1 MAYDLIVIGAGTAGL
16 PATIFAARRGLK
28 VALLEATSDIGG
40 TLHHAAGQICAAGI
54 SLQSRRG
61 IEDSPDRHFADCLA
75 LSQGKANAALIRRI
89 VDEAPATVE
98 WLLQC
103 GLEPMADHPVTG
115 EAIGRAGYS
124 VPRYLWAETAGRA
137 ILQVLR
143 SELEREL
150 IHGLITLQLNSPVVG
165 LIEEQGSVVGVRT
178 AAGELRGDCTL
189 LASGGY
195 ARNASLF
202 EALTGAPAYTA
213 SAAAHSLGDG
223 LLLAATVGGAWRGH
237 GLHRAGAGS
246 ILDSDCYPAS
256 ILARAE
262 TVPQVRPP
270 WEIWIDDSAQRFVR
284 EDEPSTYVRERAV
297 ATRPSLRYHI
307 VFDQTILDIASPL
320 VPGWSSD
327 QLRSHFGSH
336 PFFTQAD
343 RLEHLAEKLSMDAS
357 RLRSTVDQYN
367 QAVDSGTDPLGRRY
381 LPRRI
386 EQAPFY
392 AVTQL
397 GHSATS
403 AVGVVV
409 NDQLEVLRSDG
420 SVVPGLRAAGEVL
433 GSGATVGDAFV
444 PGMMLTPALSLG
456 RWLGRTFTPSAS
468 GLGSGGT
475 RQVPPV

>member
-1 MAYDLIVIGAGTAGL
+1 MKYDLIVVGAGTAGL

-54 SLQSRRG
+54 SLQSRQG
-61 IEDSPDRHFADCLA
+61 INDSPDRHFADCLA
-75 LSQGKANAALIRRI
+75 LSQGKANTALIRRI

-103 GLEPMADHPVTG
+103 GLEPIADHPVTG

-137 ILQVLR
+137 ILTVLR
-143 SELEREL
+143 GEFEREL
-150 IHGLITLQLNSPVVG
+150 SRGLITLHLNSPVVS

-178 AAGELRGDCTL
+178 TAGEVRGSCTL

-202 EALTGAPAYTA
+202 EALTGAPAYTM

-246 ILDSDCYPAS
+246 ILDRDCYPAS
-256 ILARAE
+256 ILARVE
-262 TVPQVRPP
+262 TAPQLRLP
-270 WEIWIDDSAQRFVR
+270 WEIWVDDSAERFVR
-284 EDEPSTYVRERAV
+284 EDEPSVYIRERAV
-297 ATRPSLRYHI
+297 ATRPALRYHI
-307 VFDQTILDIASPL
+307 VFDETILDTASPL
-320 VPGWSSD
+320 VSGWSSD
-327 QLRSHFGSH
+327 QLRSYFGSR
-336 PFFTQAD
+336 PFFTQSD
-343 RLEHLAEKLSMDAS
+343 RLEHLAEKLTIDPS
-357 RLRSTVDQYN
+357 RLYRTVDRYN
-367 QAVDSGTDPLGRRY
+367 QAVDSGVDPLGRLH

-392 AVTQL
+392 AITQL

-409 NDQLEVLRSDG
+409 NDHLEVLRADG
-420 SVVPGLRAAGEVL
+420 SVVSGLRAAGEVL

-468 GLGSGGT
+468 ARESQDT
-475 RQVPPV
+475 RQAQPG